1 MPSGRRIP
9 RHWATRS
16 GVVRFA
22 ASFPALA
29 LVATATI
36 TPAGL
41 CHATARPA
49 EAHRAGVVLAAPR
62 FSIARDRTPGGGVRP
77 RIAIVSDYLVVRDR
91 RVDVKLRCTD
101 ARCAG
106 SLLLVDGQKGRP
118 HYELGS
124 EGYRLAAGTAA
135 VVVVRLNHQGLLA
148 VARARRGTFPATL
161 VATLNV
167 IGTGDSRVVTL
178 AA

>member
-1 MPSGRRIP
+1 MGSRRRIP
-9 RHWATRS
+9 HWATRS
-16 GVVRFA
+16 GVASFA

-36 TPAGL
+36 SPAGPWL
-41 CHATARPA
+41 AAAPRVG
-49 EAHRAGVVLAAPR
+49 AHRASVVLLVPR
-62 FSIARDRTPGGGVRP
+62 PSLARDRTPGGAVHP
-77 RIAIVSDYLVVRDR
+77 RIAIVSDYLVVRNR
-91 RVDVKLRCTD
+91 RVAVELRCTE

-106 SLLLVDGQKGRP
+106 SLLLIDRQRSRP

-124 EGYRLAAGTAA
+124 TGYRLAAGTVA
-135 VVVVRLNHQGLLA
+135 VVVVSLNHQGLVA
-148 VARARRGTFPATL
+148 VARAHGGTFPTTA

>member
-1 MPSGRRIP
+1 VESLRRIP
-9 RHWATRS
+9 HRATRS
-16 GVVRFA
+16 GVARFA

-41 CHATARPA
+41 HGATAPQVD
-49 EAHRAGVVLAAPR
+49 AHRARVVLLAPR
-62 FSIARDRTPGGGVRP
+62 LSIARDRTPGGAVRP

-91 RVDVKLRCTD
+91 RVDVELRCTD

-106 SLLLVDGQKGRP
+106 SLLLIDRQKGRP

-124 EGYRLAAGTAA
+124 AGYRLAADTAA
-135 VVVVRLNHQGLLA
+135 VVVVHLNHQGLVA
-148 VARARRGTFPATL
+148 VARARGGTFPATA
-161 VATLNV
+161 VATLNL